1 MSARARTIVPTGSAQ
16 ARLGAELRSTRTVRG
31 FSLAKLGAAVHCS
44 PDLLRRVEA
53 TERFPSLEL
62 IKACDRALTADGGIA
77 ALWPAADEERQRNGT
92 PTRQRKASLP
102 PARFA
107 PEVSESIIASWTG
120 TTDRL
125 VTPLSGS
132 GQLWVTEQDLV
143 LTRDT
148 LAMFR
153 QLDHAHGAGVFAEQL
168 RVYADSE
175 LRTLLARP
183 TASPVVEAS
192 RARLAAGFFELAGY
206 QAVDAGR
213 PGWAQTYYQ
222 QALEQAAASGDRAYG
237 SYLVAANL
245 GHLALHCDH
254 PETALRWA
262 EAAGAA
268 VRTAASPATRA
279 AITVVSARAHA
290 RLGEER
296 RSTALMLEAEALL
309 DGVDIEDEP
318 SWIQYF
324 NHAYLADELAHC
336 LHDLGHAPR
345 ARDFVADA
353 LDGVGNDH
361 VRRLA
366 IDAALLASS
375 WVRSGDL
382 EQACQVGMQAVGYA
396 ARTSSGRCVE
406 RITRLLTEL
415 GPHRDQR
422 EVVQFREFVRE
433 VLPAADRAAPF
444 SAPRT

>member
-1 MSARARTIVPTGSAQ
+1 MAARARKIVPTGSAQ
-16 ARLGAELRSTRTVRG
+16 ARLGAELRNTRTARG

-62 IKACDRALTADGGIA
+62 INACDRSLAAGGAIAD
-77 ALWPAADEERQRNGT
+77 LWPAADEERQRNGA
-92 PTRQRKASLP
+92 PTRQRRSGVPA
-102 PARFA
+102 ARFA
-107 PEVSESIIASWTG
+107 PEASEPIISSWAG
-120 TTDRL
+120 TTDVL
-125 VTPLSGS
+125 VTPSSG
-132 GQLWVTEQDLV
+132 GGRLWVTDRDLV

-175 LRTLLARP
+175 LTLLLARP
-183 TASPVVEAS
+183 AASPEVDAS

-213 PGWAQTYYQ
+213 PGWAQAYYQ

-254 PETALRWA
+254 PGTALRWA

-268 VRTAASPATRA
+268 VRTSASPATRA
-279 AITVVSARAHA
+279 AITAVQARAHA
-290 RLGEER
+290 RMGEER
-296 RSTALMLEAEALL
+296 RSTVLMLEAEALL
-309 DGVDIEDEP
+309 DDVDIEDEP

-336 LHDLGHAPR
+336 MHDLGHAPG

-382 EQACQVGMQAVGYA
+382 ERPCQVGMEAVGYA

-406 RITRLLTEL
+406 RIARLLADL
-415 GPHRDQR
+415 NPQRDHR

-433 VLPAADRAAPF
+433 VLPAADRAAPL